1 MALGGVSNV
10 CGGAIV
16 RLCEDGM
23 VGNCRYGS
31 GEAGG
36 ADAGDGAV
44 DVDGVAAVVVEVCRS
59 FGCFLP
65 AR

>member
-23 VGNCRYGS
+23 LGNCEYGN
-31 GEAGG
+31 GEASG
-36 ADAGDGAV
+36 GDGAV
-44 DVDGVAAVVVEVCRS
+44 DGDGVAAVVVEVGRG
-59 FGCFLP
+59 FEGFLP